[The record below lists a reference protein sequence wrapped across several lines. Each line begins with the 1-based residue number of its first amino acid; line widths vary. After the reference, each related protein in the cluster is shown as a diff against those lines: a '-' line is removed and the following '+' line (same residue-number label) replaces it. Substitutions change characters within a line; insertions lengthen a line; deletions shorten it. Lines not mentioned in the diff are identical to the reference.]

1 MKIRSDRLSIK
12 SICATLVDTYS
23 INRFRRQMM
32 WEETLN
38 LDEDQITSVDE
49 MVVQISLANL
59 TILRNKIHSLEDHL
73 NDHMRINKL
82 LEKQLKEKEENQ

>member
-1 MKIRSDRLSIK
+1 
-12 SICATLVDTYS
+12 
-23 INRFRRQMM
+23 M

>member
-1 MKIRSDRLSIK
+1 MSNK
-12 SICATLVDTYS
+12 SFCAKLVDTYS

-32 WEETLN
+32 WAETLN

-59 TILRNKIHSLEDHL
+59 TILRNKIHFLEDHL

-82 LEKQLKEKEENQ
+82 LEKQLKEKKENQ